1 MAKPLPPLVRL
12 HLTGLR
18 LLLVFT
24 VICGIAYPLVL
35 VGIGELIFP
44 GQANGSQVKLDGKV
58 VGSSLLGQNFT
69 LRRIDPK
76 APLVPDPRWFQ
87 PRPSAAGS
95 GGTSQPEAGGGYDP
109 TASGASNL
117 GPNDAGLTRTV
128 QARRL
133 ALALFD
139 GVRPSTVPPDALT
152 ASGSGLDPDISPAYA
167 YEQVNRVALSRRL
180 PVAVVRRLVADH
192 VDGRVLGFLGQQ
204 RVNVVA
210 LNLALARLG

>member
-24 VICGIAYPLVL
+24 VICGIAYPLL
-35 VGIGELIFP
+35 VTGIGELIFP
-44 GQANGSQVKLDGKV
+44 GQANGSRVKLNGQV
-58 VGSSLLGQNFT
+58 VGSSLLGQSFT

-76 APLVPDPRWFQ
+76 APTVPDPRWFQ
-87 PRPSAAGS
+87 PRPSAAG
-95 GGTSQPEAGGGYDP
+95 ADGYDP
-109 TASGASNL
+109 TASGGSNL
-117 GPNDAGLTRTV
+117 GPNDSGLTKTV

-133 ALALFD
+133 AIALFD
-139 GVRPSTVPPDALT
+139 GVRPSAVPPDAVT

-167 YEQVNRVALSRRL
+167 YEQVGRVAHSRGL
-180 PVAVVRRLVADH
+180 PVATVRALVADH
-192 VDGRVLGFLGQQ
+192 VQGRVLGFLGQQ
-204 RVNVVA
+204 RVDVVA

>member
-24 VICGIAYPLVL
+24 VICGIAYPLL
-35 VGIGELIFP
+35 ITGIGELIFP
-44 GQANGSQVKLDGKV
+44 GQANGSQVRLNGRV

-76 APLVPDPRWFQ
+76 APSVPDPRWFQ
-87 PRPSAAGS
+87 PRPSAAG
-95 GGTSQPEAGGGYDP
+95 ADGYDP

-117 GPNDAGLTRTV
+117 GPNDTGLTKTV

-133 ALALFD
+133 AIALFD
-139 GVRPSTVPPDALT
+139 GVRPSSVPPDAVT
-152 ASGSGLDPDISPAYA
+152 GSGSGLDPDISPAYA
-167 YEQVNRVALSRRL
+167 YEQVNRVAHSRRL
-180 PVAVVRRLVADH
+180 PVATVRALVADH

>member
-24 VICGIAYPLVL
+24 VICGIAYPLV
-35 VGIGELIFP
+35 VTGIAELIFP
-44 GQANGSQVKLDGKV
+44 GQANGSQVKLKGQV
-58 VGSSLLGQNFT
+58 VGSSLLGQSFT

-76 APLVPDPRWFQ
+76 APSVPDPRWFQ
-87 PRPSAAGS
+87 PRPSAAG
-95 GGTSQPEAGGGYDP
+95 TNGYDS

-117 GPNDAGLTRTV
+117 GPNDAGLTKTI

-133 ALALFD
+133 AVALFD
-139 GVRPSTVPPDALT
+139 GVRAALVPPDALT
-152 ASGSGLDPDISPAYA
+152 ASSSGLDPDISPAYA
-167 YEQVNRVALSRRL
+167 YEQVNRVAHARRL
-180 PVAVVRRLVADH
+180 PVAEVRKLVANN

>member
-35 VGIGELIFP
+35 TGIGQLIFP
-44 GQANGSQVKLDGKV
+44 GQANGSQVKLNGQA
-58 VGSSLLGQNFT
+58 VGSSLLGQNFD

-76 APLVPDPRWFQ
+76 APAVPDPRWFQ
-87 PRPSAAGS
+87 PRPSAAG
-95 GGTSQPEAGGGYDP
+95 ADGYDAM
-109 TASGASNL
+109 ASGASNL
-117 GPNDAGLTRTV
+117 GPNNSGLTKIV
-128 QARRL
+128 KARRL
-133 ALALFD
+133 AVALFD
-139 GVRPSTVPPDALT
+139 GVRPATVPPDALT
-152 ASGSGLDPDISPAYA
+152 GSGSGLDPDISPAYA
-167 YEQVNRVALSRRL
+167 YEQVGRVARSRGL
-180 PVAVVRRLVADH
+180 PVATVRGLVDGH
-192 VDGRVLGFLGQQ
+192 VDGRILGFLGQE

>member
-24 VICGIAYPLVL
+24 VICGIAYPLL
-35 VGIGELIFP
+35 ITGIGQLILP
-44 GQANGSQVKLDGKV
+44 GQANGSQVKLDGQV

-76 APLVPDPRWFQ
+76 APSVPDPRWFQ
-87 PRPSAAGS
+87 PRPSAAGNS
-95 GGTSQPEAGGGYDP
+95 GYDP

-117 GPNDAGLTRTV
+117 GPNDTGLTRTV
-128 QARRL
+128 QARRI
-133 ALALFD
+133 AIALFD
-139 GVRPSTVPPDALT
+139 GVKPSSVPPDAVT
-152 ASGSGLDPDISPAYA
+152 GSGSGLDPDISPAYA
-167 YEQVNRVALSRRL
+167 YEQVNRVAHSRRL
-180 PVAVVRRLVADH
+180 PAAEVRALVAEH

>member
-24 VICGIAYPLVL
+24 VVCGIAYPLVL
-35 VGIGELIFP
+35 TGIGQLIFP
-44 GQANGSQVKLDGKV
+44 GQANGSQVRLNGQV
-58 VGSSLLGQNFT
+58 VGSSLLGQNFD

-76 APLVPDPRWFQ
+76 APSVPDPRWFQ
-87 PRPSAAGS
+87 PRPSAAG
-95 GGTSQPEAGGGYDP
+95 TDGYDA

-117 GPNDAGLTRTV
+117 GPNDAGLTRLV
-128 QARRL
+128 KARRL
-133 ALALFD
+133 ALAVFD
-139 GVRPSTVPPDALT
+139 GVKPSSVPPDALT
-152 ASGSGLDPDISPAYA
+152 GSGSGLDPDISPAYA
-167 YEQVNRVALSRRL
+167 YEQVGRVARSRGL
-180 PVAVVRRLVADH
+180 PVATVRGLVADH